1 MGVRTPPRS
10 IIEAFAGVFSE
21 AGLEFARTMDATF
34 DQFNW
39 AEDEIRHAQRRH
51 QDHRDVLHHS
61 FGLLAPTHDL
71 MSREFV
77 YRSHCRELLDRVAAG
92 SDTTVATAAEVA
104 LSLEQASHAAPL
116 NTIAFGLYVRMWKIA
131 GFPALDALGSVEVHY
146 EAIAASEMDDL
157 ENWTRQKLAVRDR
170 TLTDITCCGH
180 HHSES
185 VSCRFAY
192 ASDRP
197 AAA

>member
-1 MGVRTPPRS
+1 MGLRTPPRS
-10 IIEAFAGVFSE
+10 IIEAFAGLFGA
-21 AGLEFARTMDATF
+21 AGAEFASTMDVTF

-39 AEDEIRHAQRRH
+39 AEDEIHGAQRRH
-51 QDHRDVLHHS
+51 RRHRDVLHHS

-77 YRSHCRELLDRVAAG
+77 YRSHCRELLDRVAAC
-92 SDTTVATAAEVA
+92 SDTTLATAAEVA
-104 LSLEQASHAAPL
+104 LSLVQASHSAPL
-116 NTIAFGLYVRMWKIA
+116 NTVAFGLYVRMWKLA

-146 EAIAASEMDDL
+146 EAIAASEIDDL

-170 TLTDITCCGH
+170 TLTGIACRGRH
-180 HHSES
+180 HDEP
-185 VSCRFAY
+185 VTCRFAHPT
-192 ASDRP
+192 DRP

>member
-1 MGVRTPPRS
+1 MGPRTTPRS
-10 IIEAFAGVFSE
+10 IIEAFARLLSV
-21 AGLEFARTMDATF
+21 AGIEFARTMDETF

-39 AEDEIRHAQRRH
+39 AEDEIRQAQRRH

-92 SDTTVATAAEVA
+92 SDSTVATAAEVA
-104 LSLEQASHAAPL
+104 LSLVQASHAAPL
-116 NTIAFGLYVRMWKIA
+116 NTIAFGLYVRMWMLA
-131 GFPALDALGSVEVHY
+131 EFPALDALGSVEVHY
-146 EAIAASEMDDL
+146 EAIAASEIDDL

-170 TLTDITCCGH
+170 TLTGITCRGH
-180 HHSES
+180 HHDEP
-185 VSCRFAY
+185 VTCRFAY
-192 ASDRP
+192 AADRP
-197 AAA
+197 TAA